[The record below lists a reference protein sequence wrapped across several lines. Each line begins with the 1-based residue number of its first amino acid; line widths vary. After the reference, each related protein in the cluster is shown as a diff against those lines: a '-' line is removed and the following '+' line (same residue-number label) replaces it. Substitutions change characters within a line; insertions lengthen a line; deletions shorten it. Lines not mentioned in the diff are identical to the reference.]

1 MTLIVLCNIKQ
12 SREKL
17 REVRKK
23 REMQVMVIT
32 GDSVTFVDSAFR
44 TASVTS
50 VSSSSASVSGVGVR
64 CSNVA
69 EEPVFG
75 SDSSVSVGC
84 SDSVSGVGARGLS

>member
-1 MTLIVLCNIKQ
+1 M
-12 SREKL
+12 
-17 REVRKK
+17 
-23 REMQVMVIT
+23 
-32 GDSVTFVDSAFR
+32 DSAIR
-44 TASVTS
+44 VASATS

-64 CSNVA
+64 CSSVA

>member
-1 MTLIVLCNIKQ
+1 MIQNIFLRRERG
-12 SREKL
+12 REKF
-17 REVRKK
+17 VKK
-23 REMQVMVIT
+23 REKCKVTVVT
-32 GDSVTFVDSAFR
+32 GDSATFVDSVFR
-44 TASVTS
+44 TASATS